1 MSCGWSSQE
10 IVEKLFWYLANFLVE
25 REIAEWRWYRCKCKW
40 RTLKLHSD
48 YQNQSQQYA
57 YIDILSEIF
66 YSTDTVLI
74 KDSKLRTLSDAVLAG
89 GRFIVLGS
97 TKFEFVWH

>member
-1 MSCGWSSQE
+1 MSE
-10 IVEKLFWYLANFLVE
+10 
-25 REIAEWRWYRCKCKW
+25 
-40 RTLKLHSD
+40 LHSD

-74 KDSKLRTLSDAVLAG
+74 KDSKLRTLSD
-89 GRFIVLGS
+89 
-97 TKFEFVWH
+97 KF

>member
-1 MSCGWSSQE
+1 MSE
-10 IVEKLFWYLANFLVE
+10 
-25 REIAEWRWYRCKCKW
+25 
-40 RTLKLHSD
+40 LHSD
-48 YQNQSQQYA
+48 YQNQSQQYPC
-57 YIDILSEIF
+57 IDILSEIF
-66 YSTDTVLI
+66 YSTDTLLI

>member
-1 MSCGWSSQE
+1 MSE
-10 IVEKLFWYLANFLVE
+10 
-25 REIAEWRWYRCKCKW
+25 
-40 RTLKLHSD
+40 LHSD

-66 YSTDTVLI
+66 YSTDTILI

>member
-10 IVEKLFWYLANFLVE
+10 IVEKLFWYLANFLAE

-40 RTLKLHSD
+40 RTLKLRSD

-74 KDSKLRTLSDAVLAG
+74 KDSKLRTLNDAVLAG